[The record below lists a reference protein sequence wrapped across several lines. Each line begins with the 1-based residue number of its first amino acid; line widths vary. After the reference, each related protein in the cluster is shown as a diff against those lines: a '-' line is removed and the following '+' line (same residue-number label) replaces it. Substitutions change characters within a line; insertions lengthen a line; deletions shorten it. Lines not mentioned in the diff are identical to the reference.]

1 MRTYSVA
8 FLSPLLFFLALPV
21 QAVAQSAAPAS
32 VPDQMPFDITYGEP
46 VTAAEAEAAVRRV
59 VGEAMKA
66 PRNWKLAVAVTDP
79 GGELVYLY
87 RLDQTQIGSD
97 GGAVSAD
104 DGGFRPCAGSTRR
117 RRGADA
123 GRHAGRFARRLSD
136 HAQRPDRRR
145 HRLQRRAFIAGP
157 CGVPRRRGPG
167 RVRPAWAPSIR
178 LCDQPRRLMRES
190 NQRGKSSHS

>member
-87 RLDQTQIGSD
+87 RMDQTQIGSVGVAINKARTAARFRRTTEAFARALEAPGGGVVPKLD
-97 GGAVSAD
+97 GTLVASPGGFPIMRNGRIVGGIGCSGALSSQDHAACRAGAVL
-104 DGGFRPCAGSTRR
+104 G
-117 RRGADA
+117 
-123 GRHAGRFARRLSD
+123 
-136 HAQRPDRRR
+136 
-145 HRLQRRAFIAGP
+145 
-157 CGVPRRRGPG
+157 
-167 RVRPAWAPSIR
+167 
-178 LCDQPRRLMRES
+178 E
-190 NQRGKSSHS
+190 